1 MAEPKTPE
9 KTMEKPPAKPFNL
22 GQFMREV
29 RIEANK
35 VTWPDRREVGVTTGM
50 VIWMVIIAALYLFGV
65 DFTVQHLVRGIL
77 NIFA

>member
-1 MAEPKTPE
+1 
-9 KTMEKPPAKPFNL
+9 
-22 GQFMREV
+22 MREV

>member
-1 MAEPKTPE
+1 MAEPKTPD
-9 KTMEKPPAKPFNL
+9 KSLEKPINFR
-22 GQFMREV
+22 QFMREV
-29 RIEANK
+29 RQEANK
-35 VTWPDRREVGVTTGM
+35 VTWPDRKEVGVTTGM